1 MPAWSKAM
9 TEPDDLFSFLDQP
22 SVKPTSPI
30 LPNLADSLRD
40 EGLLPQQGK
49 EDSASTALQEA
60 EERSSPTLATVEL
73 SVSNEIQSEVPVTS
87 SEDEEAVAPATVVRD
102 EPEAEEQQLPSHPP
116 MSAPAAAPS
125 AHVELPRP
133 VVARAPDSRLS
144 RKLVIASG
152 AVAGLAVV
160 GWLLASYIHKES
172 APSIVVQAPQ
182 VDVPTPAPAPV
193 VVEQPAPETVAVI
206 TEPVPEAL
214 PSPVPEPAVAAPQAS
229 PKPAPPPKA
238 ASPDTR
244 KVAKPAHKPEP
255 QWQDDAMDAL
265 DDLEKRL

>member
-1 MPAWSKAM
+1 M
-9 TEPDDLFSFLDQP
+9 TEPDDLFSFLDEP
-22 SVKPTSPI
+22 SVKPVRAV
-30 LPNLADSLRD
+30 LPNLTDSLRD

-49 EDSASTALQEA
+49 EESASTELQEA
-60 EERSSPTLATVEL
+60 VERSSPTLATVEL
-73 SVSNEIQSEVPVTS
+73 SVSNEMQPEVPVTS

-102 EPEAEEQQLPSHPP
+102 EPEAEEQQLPSQPP
-116 MSAPAAAPS
+116 MAVPAAAPS
-125 AHVELPRP
+125 GHVELPSP

-144 RKLVIASG
+144 RKLTVGIG

-172 APSIVVQAPQ
+172 APPIVVQAPQ
-182 VDVPTPAPAPV
+182 VEALTPAPAPV
-193 VVEQPAPETVAVI
+193 VVEQPAPEPVAVI

-214 PSPVPEPAVAAPQAS
+214 PPPVPEPAVTP
-229 PKPAPPPKA
+229 PHAPPKRVPQTKA
-238 ASPDTR
+238 ASPDTK
-244 KVAKPAHKPEP
+244 KVATPAPTREP

>member
-1 MPAWSKAM
+1 M
-9 TEPDDLFSFLDQP
+9 TEPDDLFSFLDEP
-22 SVKPTSPI
+22 SVKPARPV

-49 EDSASTALQEA
+49 EESASTELQEA
-60 EERSSPTLATVEL
+60 EGRSSPTLATVEL
-73 SVSNEIQSEVPVTS
+73 SVSNEMQPEVPVTS

-102 EPEAEEQQLPSHPP
+102 EPEAEEQPFSSEPP
-116 MSAPAAAPS
+116 MSALVAAP
-125 AHVELPRP
+125 ATHVELPSP
-133 VVARAPDSRLS
+133 VIATVPDSRLS
-144 RKLVIASG
+144 RKLIVASG

-172 APSIVVQAPQ
+172 APPIAVQEPQ
-182 VDVPTPAPAPV
+182 VGAPTPAPAPV
-193 VVEQPAPETVAVI
+193 VVEQPAPEPVAVI

-214 PSPVPEPAVAAPQAS
+214 PPPVPEPAVTPPHAS
-229 PKPAPPPKA
+229 PKRAPQTKA
-238 ASPDTR
+238 ASPDTK
-244 KVAKPAHKPEP
+244 KVATPAPKPEP